1 MKKITLLA
9 ILATSITC
17 FAQQKS
23 TGDISLS
30 TNMTVN
36 LTLNNTTQKAILKLT
51 GPSDRWFALQF
62 GSFGAGGGMKNG
74 EDFVY
79 ANGTIS
85 TLVDGNH
92 NGKGVSPNTDA
103 TQDWTVTS
111 DTGISPASPAIRTII
126 AERNLSTGDA
136 KDYTFN
142 YANNTI
148 DFVWAR
154 KSSAGYG
161 LEYHGSTNRGY
172 NLSVPLSTTLGVEDF
187 GLKTSSIYPNPSNG
201 NFSIETTTG
210 LDKINVYTQTG
221 SLVQTIDVKDKSNNT
236 VEVSLK
242 SVQKGLYL
250 IELQNGSEKTWKKI
264 ILN

>member
-9 ILATSITC
+9 ILVISSATTC

-23 TGDISLS
+23 TGNITLS

-36 LTLNNTTQKAILKLT
+36 LTLNNTTSKATLILT

-62 GSFGAGGGMKNG
+62 GSFGAGGGMAAG
-74 EDFVY
+74 EDLVY
-79 ANGTIS
+79 ANATTI
-85 TLVDGNH
+85 VDASH
-92 NGKGVSPNTDA
+92 NGVGSAPSTDA
-103 TQDWTVTS
+103 SQNWTVTS
-111 DTGISPASPAIRTII
+111 NTITSGIRTII

-154 KSSAGYG
+154 KSSIGYG

-172 NLSVPLSTTLGVEDF
+172 NLSVPLSTTLGVDDF
-187 GLKTSSIYPNPSNG
+187 SLKTSSIYPNPSNG
-201 NFSIETTTG
+201 NFSVETKTG
-210 LDKINVYTQTG
+210 LDKITVYSQTG

-242 SVQKGLYL
+242 SLQKGLYL

>member
-9 ILATSITC
+9 ILVISSAC

-23 TGDISLS
+23 TGNITLS

-36 LTLNNTTQKAILKLT
+36 LTLNNTTSKAILTLT
-51 GPSDRWFALQF
+51 GPSDRWFALQI
-62 GSFGAGGGMKNG
+62 GSFAVGDGMVAGK
-74 EDFVY
+74 DFVY
-79 ANGTIS
+79 ANDI
-85 TLVDGNH
+85 TLIDGSH
-92 NGKGVSPNTDA
+92 NGRGQFPSTDA
-103 TQDWTVTS
+103 AQDWTVTS
-111 DTGISPASPAIRTII
+111 NTITSGIRTII

-136 KDYTFN
+136 NDYTFD
-142 YANNTI
+142 YANSTI
-148 DFVWAR
+148 DFAWAR
-154 KSSAGYG
+154 RSSAGYA
-161 LEYHGSTNRGY
+161 LNYHGSTNRGY
-172 NLSVPLSTTLGVEDF
+172 SVSVPLSANLGVDDF
-187 GLKTSSIYPNPSNG
+187 SLKTSSIYPNPSNG
-201 NFSIETTTG
+201 NFSVETKTG
-210 LDKINVYTQTG
+210 LDKITVYSQTG

>member
-9 ILATSITC
+9 ILATSITS
-17 FAQQKS
+17 FAQQKT
-23 TGDISLS
+23 TGDITLS

-36 LTLNNTTQKAILKLT
+36 LTLNNTTSKATLKLT

-62 GSFGAGGGMKNG
+62 GNFGAGGGMETG

-92 NGKGVSPNTDA
+92 NDIGVPPNTDGS
-103 TQDWTVTS
+103 QNWTVTS
-111 DTGISPASPAIRTII
+111 DTGTSASSPAIRTII
-126 AERNLSTGDA
+126 AERNLSTGDPN
-136 KDYTFN
+136 DYTFN
-142 YANNTI
+142 YANTSI
-148 DFVWAR
+148 DFAWAR
-154 KSSAGYG
+154 RSSAGYA
-161 LEYHGSTNRGY
+161 LSNHGGGNRGY
-172 NLSVPLSTTLGVEDF
+172 SVDVPLSTTLGVDDF
-187 GLKTSSIYPNPSNG
+187 SLKTSSIYPNPSNG
-201 NFSIETTTG
+201 NFSVETKTG
-210 LDKINVYTQTG
+210 LDKITVYSQTG

-242 SVQKGLYL
+242 SLQKGLYL